1 MKLPPSFLVVF
12 LLLVSSVLKHW
23 FVYLWESGTSM
34 RDVAVFSIFFMKFLV
49 VLVSVSLV
57 GNSLL
62 WFAERILSFLWK
74 NRQKVFLHTIT
85 ICLCLYVS
93 RFVFSFFCG
102 FALAVNPQDRTFAD
116 IVCPLA
122 Y

>member
-1 MKLPPSFLVVF
+1 MKLPTSFLVVF

-23 FVYLWESGTSM
+23 FVYLWESGTSI
-34 RDVAVFSIFFMKFLV
+34 RDVANFSIFFMRFLF
-49 VLVSVSLV
+49 LLAGVSLV
-57 GNSLL
+57 GNTLL
-62 WFAERILSFLWK
+62 WFAERILYFLWK

-85 ICLCLYVS
+85 IGLCLYIS
-93 RFVFSFFCG
+93 RFVFGLFCG
-102 FALAVNPQDRTFAD
+102 LALAVNPKDRTFAD

>member
-23 FVYLWESGTSM
+23 VVYLWESGTSM
-34 RDVAVFSIFFMKFLV
+34 RDVADFCIFFINFLF
-49 VLVSVSLV
+49 VLASVSLV

-62 WFAERILSFLWK
+62 WIAERILSFLWK

-85 ICLCLYVS
+85 IGLCLYVS
-93 RFVFSFFCG
+93 RFVFGLFCG
-102 FALAVNPQDRTFAD
+102 LALAVNPHDRIFAD